1 MNRQEL
7 RPILRQKFPRERA
20 YLLPALHFLQQELG
34 LLPDWALQ
42 TVSWHLRVPASEVYG
57 AATSYSELRLRAPG
71 RHLVRVCAGLAC
83 WQAGG
88 QEALDTLSTQL
99 GILPGQAT
107 ADGRVTLET
116 TPCAFLC
123 PLAPA
128 VELDGHWQG
137 RVTAE
142 SIARQVEGLP

>member
-7 RPILRQKFPRERA
+7 RPILRERFPRERA
-20 YLLPALHFLQQELG
+20 FLLPALHLVQHELG
-34 LLPDWALQ
+34 HLPGWALQ

-57 AATSYSELRLRAPG
+57 AATSYSELRLQAPG
-71 RHLVRVCAGLAC
+71 QHRVRLCAGLAC

-88 QEALDTLSTQL
+88 QRVLEDLSAQL
-99 GILPGQAT
+99 GIGPGETT

-116 TPCAFLC
+116 APCGFLC

-128 VELDGHWQG
+128 AELDGHWLG
-137 RVTAE
+137 RVSAPE
-142 SIARQVEGLP
+142 MADRVKAL